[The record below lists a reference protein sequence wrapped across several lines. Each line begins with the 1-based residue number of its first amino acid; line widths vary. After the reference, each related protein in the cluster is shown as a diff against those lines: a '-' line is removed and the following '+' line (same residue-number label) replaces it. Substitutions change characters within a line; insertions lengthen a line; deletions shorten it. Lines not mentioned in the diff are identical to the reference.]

1 MGVVYNDYDIDIDML
16 DKNFKRLKA
25 EITIFKYQKRKRSG
39 IDARAILLN
48 IKKLCHSMRG
58 KIHEDMVNMPVI
70 KRNIPK
76 EVLEKAKEKRRQ
88 TNELKKGKRK

>member
-1 MGVVYNDYDIDIDML
+1 MGVNYNDYDIDIDML
-16 DKNFKRLKA
+16 DKNIKRLKA

-48 IKKLCHSMRG
+48 IKKLCHSMRI
-58 KIHEDMVNMPVI
+58 KIHEDLVNMPVV

-76 EVLEKAKEKRRQ
+76 EIIEQAKEKRRI
-88 TNELKKGKRK
+88 TNEMKKGKKK